1 MIVLSLTDEQC
12 LVADHP
18 AETFVEACPGAGK
31 TRTIVAR
38 LARLQAVLPPRRGIA
53 VLSFTNSAVE
63 EFIERCHINGVD
75 GVIRHP
81 GFVGTF
87 DHFLRQFF
95 VAPCGIAG
103 VADRPTIVDSWE
115 TLGIEVRL
123 GGSSRF
129 RGPGVSL
136 DSFDAETD
144 QIDPDVIGHVGL
156 RANVRENQ
164 LAYVQAAARRRR
176 SLRSKGYLSAADVR
190 VEVLQ
195 RLQDDDWSTALARA
209 LAARFLEVIVD
220 EAQDCNPLDLQILR
234 WLREH
239 GLAVTVVADPDQ
251 AIYGFR
257 HGDPTNLQ
265 ELASSYDPANRLN
278 LTGNFRSSP
287 AICALAATL
296 RDRVAPDDSLGESA
310 TIREPVHVLEYRGVS
325 VPDAIGKKFLQ
336 LMETSGTET
345 RNGIVVAHARR
356 MAWRASGFGGGSDV
370 GGDSNV
376 ANIARAIGAFWS
388 SSASGSKREASL
400 RIVDR
405 MILDLM
411 GKVEGEESPAR
422 AAERHAIDYRWLRR
436 TALHLVSRLPR
447 SCEDTDAGR
456 VQWVTTLQREV
467 GQLGLV
473 YREHLSE
480 RAYFRRTSTVE
491 WSHHLTGGDIPE
503 IKCATIHEA
512 KGREYEAVCLV
523 IPPDRGGTNRTTQ
536 VFDAW
541 ERRSNDE
548 AKRVLYVGVT
558 RAKKLLSIA
567 VPTAFKDR
575 LGAILNGAGINFV
588 LHNLASLDATA
599 ASPANNC

>member
-1 MIVLSLTDEQC
+1 MVALPLTDEQR

-18 AETFVEACPGAGK
+18 AEIFVEACPGAGK

-38 LARLQAVLPPRRGIA
+38 LVRLQAVLPARRGIA

-63 EFIERCHINGVD
+63 EFIERCHVTGVD
-75 GVIRHP
+75 GVLRHP

-95 VAPCGIAG
+95 ISPGGIAG
-103 VADRPTIVDSWE
+103 VGDRPTIVDSWE

-123 GGSSRF
+123 RGSNAF
-129 RGPGVSL
+129 AGPGVSL
-136 DSFDAETD
+136 DSFDAETNL
-144 QIDPDVIGHVGL
+144 IDPEVIGHVGL
-156 RANVRENQ
+156 RTNVRNNQ
-164 LAYVQAAARRRR
+164 AAYVQAAAQRRR
-176 SLRSKGYLSAADVR
+176 SMRSKGYLSAADVR
-190 VEVLQ
+190 VEVLR
-195 RLQDDDWSTALARA
+195 RLADGDWSTALARA

-257 HGDPTNLQ
+257 HGDPTNLRQ
-265 ELASSYDPANRLN
+265 LATDYDPANRLN

-287 AICALAATL
+287 AICAVAATL
-296 RDRVAPDDSLGESA
+296 RDRDAPDDSVGETAS
-310 TIREPVHVLEYRGVS
+310 IRKPIHILEYRGAT
-325 VPDAIGKKFLQ
+325 VPDAIGRKFLQ
-336 LMETSGTET
+336 LIGNSEIDT
-345 RNGIVVAHARR
+345 RNGIILAHARR
-356 MAWRASGFGGGSDV
+356 VAWRACGFGAGSDV

-376 ANIARAIGAFWS
+376 AKIARAIGAFWS
-388 SSASGSKREASL
+388 SSASGRRREASL
-400 RIVDR
+400 RIVER

-411 GKVEGEESPAR
+411 GKIEIEESPAR

-456 VQWVTTLQREV
+456 DEWVTTLRREV
-467 GQLGLV
+467 GQLGLT
-473 YREHLSE
+473 YREHTSE
-480 RAYFRRTSTVE
+480 RAYFRRTSTAE

-575 LGAILNGAGINFV
+575 LVAILNGAGINFV
-588 LHNLASLDATA
+588 LHNLASLDARAMT
-599 ASPANNC
+599 ANN

>member
-1 MIVLSLTDEQC
+1 MTVLRLTDEQR

-18 AETFVEACPGAGK
+18 AEAFVEACPGAGK

-63 EFIERCHINGVD
+63 EFIERCHISGVD
-75 GVIRHP
+75 GILRHP

-95 VAPCGIAG
+95 VAPGGIVG
-103 VADRPTIVDSWE
+103 VADRPSIVDSWE

-123 GGSSRF
+123 GGSNSF

-136 DSFDAETD
+136 DSFDAETNE
-144 QIDPDVIGHVGL
+144 IDPEVIGHLGL
-156 RANVRENQ
+156 RTHVRENQ
-164 LAYVQAAARRRR
+164 MAYVQAAARRRR

-209 LAARFLEVIVD
+209 LAVRFLEVIVD

-257 HGDPTNLQ
+257 HGDPTNLRQ
-265 ELASSYDPANRLN
+265 LASEYDPPNRLN

-296 RDRVAPDDSLGESA
+296 RDRVAPDDSLGENA
-310 TIREPVHVLEYRGVS
+310 IIPEPIHILEYPSVS
-325 VPDAIGKKFLQ
+325 VPDVIGVKFFQ
-336 LMETSGTET
+336 LVESSGTDT
-345 RNGIVVAHARR
+345 RGGIVLAHARR
-356 MAWRASGFGGGSDV
+356 TAWRACGFGAGSDV

-388 SSASGSKREASL
+388 SSASGRRREASL
-400 RIVDR
+400 RIVEK
-405 MILDLM
+405 MLLDLM
-411 GKVEGEESPAR
+411 GKIEFEESPTR

-456 VQWVTTLQREV
+456 IQWVTTLQREV
-467 GQLGLV
+467 GRLGLV
-473 YREHLSE
+473 YREHTSE
-480 RAYFRRTSTVE
+480 RSYFRQTTTAE
-491 WSHHLTGGDIPE
+491 WSHHLTGGDNPE

-512 KGREYEAVCLV
+512 KGKEYEAVCVV
-523 IPPDRGGTNRTTQ
+523 IPPNPRGTSRTTQ
-536 VFDAW
+536 VFDSW
-541 ERRSNDE
+541 ERRSDDE

-567 VPTAFKDR
+567 VPTAFKNR
-575 LGAILNGAGINFV
+575 LVAILNGAGINFV
-588 LHNLASLDATA
+588 LHNLASLDARAMT
-599 ASPANNC
+599 ANN